1 MFPESKN
8 MSILSAA
15 LYILIGILM
24 TFFPGMSAQLLSI
37 SVGAIFTVIGIIL
50 LTTYF
55 VLDVHKILYRNDF
68 AFGILSILAGLVI
81 IIQKDLILSLIPI
94 LLGLVIMASGLM
106 KLQRAVVAQRI
117 QSNQAMTYLVLSVV
131 ALLLGLVIIFLLAGH
146 QSRQVLFIVI
156 GIGLIYAGIS
166 DLFAIFFL
174 ESSYKKAIERI
185 DHSTPVEK
193 IKESEEKNFSGLL
206 DGGKISEAISFRNE

>member
-15 LYILIGILM
+15 LYILIGTLM

-81 IIQKDLILSLIPI
+81 VIQKDLILSLIPI

-185 DHSTPVEK
+185 DHSTLVEK
-193 IKESEEKNFSGLL
+193 IKESEEKNV
-206 DGGKISEAISFRNE
+206 

>member
-55 VLDVHKILYRNDF
+55 VLDIHKILYRNDF
-68 AFGILSILAGLVI
+68 AFGILSILSGLVI

-193 IKESEEKNFSGLL
+193 IKESEEKNV
-206 DGGKISEAISFRNE
+206 

>member
-37 SVGAIFTVIGIIL
+37 SVGAIL

-55 VLDVHKILYRNDF
+55 VLDIHKILYRNDF
-68 AFGILSILAGLVI
+68 AFGILSILSGLVI

-193 IKESEEKNFSGLL
+193 IKESEEKNV
-206 DGGKISEAISFRNE
+206 

>member
-131 ALLLGLVIIFLLAGH
+131 ALILGLVIIFLLAGH

-166 DLFAIFFL
+166 DLF
-174 ESSYKKAIERI
+174 
-185 DHSTPVEK
+185 EK
-193 IKESEEKNFSGLL
+193 IKESEEKNV
-206 DGGKISEAISFRNE
+206 

>member
-15 LYILIGILM
+15 LYILIGTLM

-37 SVGAIFTVIGIIL
+37 SVGAIFTVIGIL

-131 ALLLGLVIIFLLAGH
+131 ALILGLVIIFLLAGH

-193 IKESEEKNFSGLL
+193 IKESEEKNV
-206 DGGKISEAISFRNE
+206 

>member
-131 ALLLGLVIIFLLAGH
+131 ALILGLVIIFLLAGH

-174 ESSYKKAIERI
+174 ESSYRKAIERI
-185 DHSTPVEK
+185 DHSTPVER
-193 IKESEEKNFSGLL
+193 IKESEEKNV
-206 DGGKISEAISFRNE
+206 

>member
-15 LYILIGILM
+15 LYILIGTLM

-81 IIQKDLILSLIPI
+81 VIQKDLILSLIPI

-185 DHSTPVEK
+185 DHSTLVEK
-193 IKESEEKNFSGLL
+193 
-206 DGGKISEAISFRNE
+206 

>member
-15 LYILIGILM
+15 LYILIGTLM

-81 IIQKDLILSLIPI
+81 VIQKDLILSLIPI

-131 ALLLGLVIIFLLAGH
+131 ALILGLVIIFLLAGH

-185 DHSTPVEK
+185 DHSTLVEK
-193 IKESEEKNFSGLL
+193 IKESEEKNV
-206 DGGKISEAISFRNE
+206 